1 MLNSVSGVNFKGDV
15 TPNPNIQDLINSP
28 GQYASLTEE
37 APVDSFEKAGAE
49 KEHKSKAPAII
60 TTIVG
65 LAAAAY
71 VGLGIAVG
79 KGKLKKVEGTDLK
92 FTEKAQNF
100 FHSIGENASNMW
112 KKVRGK
118 ETAEADTKT
127 PKNEKTPEGETPKT
141 DGEAPKADGEAPAP
155 EKKD

>member
-1 MLNSVSGVNFKGDV
+1 MLNSVSGVSFKGDI
-15 TPNPNIQDLINSP
+15 TPNPNVQDLINSP
-28 GQYASLTEE
+28 GQYASLAAE
-37 APVDSFEKAGAE
+37 APADSFEKAGAE

-60 TTIVG
+60 ATIVG

-79 KGKLKKVEGTDLK
+79 KGKLTKVEGADLK
-92 FTEKAQNF
+92 FTEKVQNF

-118 ETAEADTKT
+118 ETAETDTKA
-127 PKNEKTPEGETPKT
+127 PKNEKAPEGEAPKTEGETPKT
-141 DGEAPKADGEAPAP
+141 DGETPAP

>member
-15 TPNPNIQDLINSP
+15 TPNPNIQDLISSP
-28 GQYASLTEE
+28 GQYASLAEE
-37 APVDSFEKAGAE
+37 APVDSFEKTGTE

-79 KGKLKKVEGTDLK
+79 KGKLKKVEG
-92 FTEKAQNF
+92 AN
-100 FHSIGENASNMW
+100 
-112 KKVRGK
+112 
-118 ETAEADTKT
+118 
-127 PKNEKTPEGETPKT
+127 
-141 DGEAPKADGEAPAP
+141 
-155 EKKD
+155 